1 MFIHGTS
8 FIRALMRNVPITLAN
23 DEWEKKKQQLQ
34 RKNFRARN
42 LFSVTTI
49 WCFELKCR

>member
-23 DEWEKKKQQLQ
+23 DEWEKKNSNYNGKT
-34 RKNFRARN
+34 FVHGIY
-42 LFSVTTI
+42 SVSRQ
-49 WCFELKCR
+49 FGVSN